1 LTGGAG
7 KPHHH
12 VLVVDDSADT
22 RELFALHFTSQ
33 GFDVETAHDGIAAI
47 EAARRLHPDIIV
59 MDVMMPCV
67 DGIRATRELKRDP
80 RTANIPVVLLTAYPI
95 HAIKGGVL
103 ETGATFLMKPCQPEE
118 LEDHVRGVLDARD
131 KR

>member
-1 LTGGAG
+1 MAIV
-7 KPHHH
+7 H
-12 VLVVDDSADT
+12 VLVVDDAADT
-22 RELFALHFTSQ
+22 RELFALHFMSQ
-33 GFDVETAHDGIAAI
+33 GFDVETAPDGIAAI

-59 MDVMMPCV
+59 MDVMMPCL

-95 HAIKGGVL
+95 HAMKSGVL
-103 ETGATFLMKPCQPEE
+103 ETAATFLMKPCQPEE

>member
-1 LTGGAG
+1 MAIV
-7 KPHHH
+7 H
-12 VLVVDDSADT
+12 VLVVDDAADT
-22 RELFALHFTSQ
+22 RELFALHFMSQ
-33 GFDVETAHDGIAAI
+33 GFDVETAPDGIAAI

-59 MDVMMPCV
+59 MDVMMPCL

-95 HAIKGGVL
+95 HAMKSGVL

-118 LEDHVRGVLDARD
+118 LEDHVRGVLDAQD